1 MTSTM
6 QANFNLLFNKDEE
19 KVVSVAYGYKILI
32 ALINKKM
39 DLNEAR
45 SILSKPVYYGMLHK
59 RPFYW
64 NSEVCPYRF
73 EAETGG
79 YSWTINLESGETHMY
94 HGSKEVWEAPIYFQ
108 LVALDALLELRII
121 DNLIGA

>member
-1 MTSTM
+1 MTGTM

-32 ALINKKM
+32 GLINGKL
-39 DLNEAR
+39 DLDEAR
-45 SILSKPVYYGMLHK
+45 SILRKPVYYGMLHE

-64 NSEVCPYRF
+64 NTEVCPYKF
-73 EAETGG
+73 VAEAGG
-79 YSWTINLESGETHMY
+79 YEWTINFESGEIHMY

-121 DNLIGA
+121 DNLIGV